1 MKRIKSIIATVLAL
15 VLLLSLTGCGEI
27 KKAETAV
34 NGMFTAFKN
43 TDIEAAAK
51 YVDVDEINASEDSSD
66 SISTELV
73 MKTIFNKLD
82 YKIISSEKVDDT
94 TVKVKTEIT
103 VTDMKPVL
111 GEFFTNAMQYAFS
124 TAFSNPQPTEEETN
138 KKMEEMFIESA
149 SKEDLATVT
158 NEVDITVV
166 KTENNEEDRYIFDI
180 TDYYQTISR
189 YSDSK
194 DVRQLLLTI
203 PNLTS
208 SFNRMI
214 IKDVPVLRVYYASYK
229 D

>member
-1 MKRIKSIIATVLAL
+1 MKRIKSIIATILAL

-138 KKMEEMFIESA
+138 KRMEEMFIESA

-158 NEVDITVV
+158 NEVDITVA
-166 KTENNEEDRYIFDI
+166 KTENNEWKVKSDDTFADALLGGLI
-180 TDYYQTISR
+180 TAGEEL
-189 YSDSK
+189 SK
-194 DVRQLLLTI
+194 AFENQE
-203 PNLTS
+203 
-208 SFNRMI
+208 
-214 IKDVPVLRVYYASYK
+214 
-229 D
+229 

>member
-1 MKRIKSIIATVLAL
+1 MKRIKSIIATILAL
-15 VLLLSLTGCGEI
+15 ILLFSLTGCGEI

-166 KTENNEEDRYIFDI
+166 KTENNEWKVKSDDTFADALLGGLI
-180 TDYYQTISR
+180 TAGEEL
-189 YSDSK
+189 SK
-194 DVRQLLLTI
+194 AFENQE
-203 PNLTS
+203 
-208 SFNRMI
+208 
-214 IKDVPVLRVYYASYK
+214 
-229 D
+229 

>member
-1 MKRIKSIIATVLAL
+1 MKRIKSLSIIIL
-15 VLLLSLTGCGEI
+15 VLMILFTLAGCGEV

-51 YVDVDEINASEDSSD
+51 YVDVDKINASDENSD

-82 YKIISSEKVDDT
+82 YKIISSEKIDDH
-94 TVKVKTEIT
+94 TVMVKTEIT
-103 VTDMKPVL
+103 VTNMKPVI

-149 SKEDLATVT
+149 SKDDLATVT
-158 NEVDITVV
+158 NDVDIKVI
-166 KTENNEEDRYIFDI
+166 KNENNEWKIESDDAFADALLGGL
-180 TDYYQTISR
+180 IS
-189 YSDSK
+189 SAK
-194 DVRQLLLTI
+194 EL
-203 PNLTS
+203 NNA
-208 SFNRMI
+208 FNSEE
-214 IKDVPVLRVYYASYK
+214 K
-229 D
+229 

>member
-1 MKRIKSIIATVLAL
+1 MKRIKSIIATILAL

-27 KKAETAV
+27 KKAETTV

-51 YVDVDEINASEDSSD
+51 YVDVDEINASEDGSD
-66 SISTELV
+66 SISIELV

-82 YKIISSEKVDDT
+82 YKIISSEKVDDN

-166 KTENNEEDRYIFDI
+166 KTENNEWKVKSDDTFADALLGGLI
-180 TDYYQTISR
+180 TAGEEL
-189 YSDSK
+189 SK
-194 DVRQLLLTI
+194 AFENQE
-203 PNLTS
+203 
-208 SFNRMI
+208 
-214 IKDVPVLRVYYASYK
+214 
-229 D
+229 

>member
-1 MKRIKSIIATVLAL
+1 MKRIKSIIATILAL

-103 VTDMKPVL
+103 VTDMKSVL

-124 TAFSNPQPTEEETN
+124 TAFSNPQPTEEETS

-166 KTENNEEDRYIFDI
+166 KTENNEWKVKSDDTFADALLGGLI
-180 TDYYQTISR
+180 TAGEEL
-189 YSDSK
+189 SK
-194 DVRQLLLTI
+194 AFENQE
-203 PNLTS
+203 
-208 SFNRMI
+208 
-214 IKDVPVLRVYYASYK
+214 
-229 D
+229 

>member
-1 MKRIKSIIATVLAL
+1 MKRIKSIIATILAL
-15 VLLLSLTGCGEI
+15 VLLFSLTGCGEI

-66 SISTELV
+66 SISTEFV

-103 VTDMKPVL
+103 VTDIKPVL

-166 KTENNEEDRYIFDI
+166 KTENNEWKVKSDDTFADALLGGLI
-180 TDYYQTISR
+180 TAGEEL
-189 YSDSK
+189 SK
-194 DVRQLLLTI
+194 AFENQE
-203 PNLTS
+203 
-208 SFNRMI
+208 
-214 IKDVPVLRVYYASYK
+214 
-229 D
+229 

>member
-73 MKTIFNKLD
+73 MKTIFNKLY

-166 KTENNEEDRYIFDI
+166 KTENNEWKVKSDDTFADALLGGLI
-180 TDYYQTISR
+180 TAGEEL
-189 YSDSK
+189 SK
-194 DVRQLLLTI
+194 AFENQE
-203 PNLTS
+203 
-208 SFNRMI
+208 
-214 IKDVPVLRVYYASYK
+214 
-229 D
+229 

>member
-166 KTENNEEDRYIFDI
+166 KTENNEWKVKSDDTFALLGGLI
-180 TDYYQTISR
+180 TAGEEL
-189 YSDSK
+189 SK
-194 DVRQLLLTI
+194 AFENQE
-203 PNLTS
+203 
-208 SFNRMI
+208 
-214 IKDVPVLRVYYASYK
+214 
-229 D
+229 

>member
-1 MKRIKSIIATVLAL
+1 MKRIKSIIATILAL

-34 NGMFTAFKN
+34 NGMFTSFKN

-138 KKMEEMFIESA
+138 KRMEEMFIESA

-158 NEVDITVV
+158 NEVDITVA
-166 KTENNEEDRYIFDI
+166 KTENNEWKVKSDDTFADALLGGLI
-180 TDYYQTISR
+180 TAGEEL
-189 YSDSK
+189 SK
-194 DVRQLLLTI
+194 AFENQE
-203 PNLTS
+203 
-208 SFNRMI
+208 
-214 IKDVPVLRVYYASYK
+214 
-229 D
+229 

>member
-94 TVKVKTEIT
+94 TVKVKTDIT

-166 KTENNEEDRYIFDI
+166 KTENNEWKVKSDDTFADALLGGLI
-180 TDYYQTISR
+180 TAGEEL
-189 YSDSK
+189 SK
-194 DVRQLLLTI
+194 AFENQE
-203 PNLTS
+203 
-208 SFNRMI
+208 
-214 IKDVPVLRVYYASYK
+214 
-229 D
+229 

>member
-1 MKRIKSIIATVLAL
+1 MKRIKSIIATILAL
-15 VLLLSLTGCGEI
+15 VLLLPLTGCGEI

-82 YKIISSEKVDDT
+82 YKIISSEKVNDT
-94 TVKVKTEIT
+94 TVKVKTDIT

-166 KTENNEEDRYIFDI
+166 KTENNEWKVKPDDTFADALLGGLI
-180 TDYYQTISR
+180 TAGEEL
-189 YSDSK
+189 SK
-194 DVRQLLLTI
+194 AFENQE
-203 PNLTS
+203 
-208 SFNRMI
+208 
-214 IKDVPVLRVYYASYK
+214 
-229 D
+229 

>member
-1 MKRIKSIIATVLAL
+1 MKRIKSIIATILAL

-94 TVKVKTEIT
+94 TVKVKTDIT

-166 KTENNEEDRYIFDI
+166 KTENNEWKVKSDDTFADALLGGLI
-180 TDYYQTISR
+180 TAGEEL
-189 YSDSK
+189 SK
-194 DVRQLLLTI
+194 AFENQE
-203 PNLTS
+203 
-208 SFNRMI
+208 
-214 IKDVPVLRVYYASYK
+214 
-229 D
+229 